1 MRIALWVAPACAF
14 MALAAGARAESLKKE
29 EPVQRTL
36 HFAGTGPRTLEVG
49 TIFGNIRVE
58 GYDGSDVVL
67 TATRS
72 TTADSS
78 KDFEAAQ
85 REVVLDVAEGGS
97 TIKAV
102 VRYIDGEACGE
113 NHHRNH
119 REWPDYEV
127 RYDFTIK
134 VPRDTRLVLCTIND
148 GHLTVK
154 GTRADFILRS
164 VNGPIDLADM
174 GGSGEATTVN
184 GAVKGSFSAPPRGDS
199 VFRTVNG
206 SIVLTM
212 PKSFAADLKMKTFNG
227 GLYTDFDTQ
236 PVPVKQSIAPEKKG
250 DRTIYQVNTFAQ
262 VRIGNG
268 GPQMTMDTL
277 NGDVRIL
284 RGAP

>member
-1 MRIALWVAPACAF
+1 MRTLIAIC
-14 MALAAGARAESLKKE
+14 ALALVTGAEAESIRKE

-36 HFAGTGPRTLEVG
+36 RFAGPGPHTLEVG
-49 TIFGNIRVE
+49 TIMGNIRVE
-58 GYDGSDVVL
+58 GYDGSDVLL
-67 TATRS
+67 TAKRS
-72 TTADSS
+72 TTADSAA
-78 KDFEAAQ
+78 DFEAA
-85 REVVLDVAEGGS
+85 RRDVVLDVAEGGS

-113 NHHRNH
+113 DNH
-119 REWPDYEV
+119 RRHRDWPDYDV

-148 GHLTVK
+148 GHLDVK

-164 VNGPIDLADM
+164 VNGPIDMADM

-184 GAVKGSFSAPPRGDS
+184 GAVKGSFSAPPRSDS

-212 PKSFAADLKMKTFNG
+212 PGSFTADLKMKTFNG
-227 GLYTDFDTQ
+227 GLYTDFDTR
-236 PVPVKQSIAPEKKG
+236 PTPSKQSIVTERKG
-250 DRTIYQVNTFAQ
+250 TKTIYQVDQFAL
-262 VRIGNG
+262 VSIGKG
-268 GPQMTMDTL
+268 GPEMTMDTL
-277 NGDVRIL
+277 NGDVRVL